1 MAFSSDV
8 GNKPL
13 KTRSREGLQLRPL
26 NVEKGTNRY
35 SSADENFPPQTA
47 TWRNNLI
54 ALSQRRN
61 LLFVAYNHQIY
72 VWQPAGSYQ
81 TLGSKPEMIITPV
94 MRDPNAE
101 GYISPST
108 PHAINNILVD
118 DLGREEVLLLVTDSG
133 NVCGYRV
140 EAVYSAL
147 KRAAE
152 STESRPLDGAQVE
165 PFFAEYV
172 EASAW
177 GLAIHKF
184 ARLIAVTANTGL
196 VTVFA
201 FALVDSTSDKSSE
214 SDCDLEEEDDL
225 SDYGQTWLHIKS
237 GEQLAQ
243 LRHLMPYKHRTRNI
257 KLTYTGHFANI
268 PSVAFL
274 NCDLDPNGMWMVSTD
289 IDNKLLVWKIWESLG
304 PFNVYH
310 FNDVSFKSF
319 PESLRPEERGWAVL
333 ALDPR
338 SFHLLKSPE
347 EACGGPPQRRVKN
360 GQPVYDLTR
369 LNSKIPKASQ
379 IYNYFPPAPKVEPES
394 PLLPDIFGPD
404 CRISKPGDVFNNCIN
419 VGSRGTPRRNQ
430 SRESNA
436 ELGRFDVTSTA
447 IRPLDSAD
455 ASSHQAVDGSVFEDN
470 ASQNSM
476 SDTEMSAGPLDNQ
489 GQEIDGAPLPSGQ
502 APLTTPE
509 FLQFALLEALGGDA
523 PGAEYSD
530 DDMDDYSESEDDWQG
545 ERYYT
550 ALDDTEADEASL
562 MGGRYQVSD
571 PPMTSNFPILH
582 FSQTDI
588 RLIPHPFATHAKVV
602 CGEPLRQPFT
612 HPIVSIRSCDRFNM
626 IKYIQE
632 HGIVV
637 AASQKGRAA
646 IIALTESEIT
656 GQSFRVDWIVPFE
669 HQEKYGDRP
678 LIPLLGMAVG
688 PVQGFETPPDVP
700 YIPRDVR
707 NNDLTFRYKYSNLN
721 MSPNEQPDP
730 TSVVERRGS
739 AAQSATCNSTFTA
752 RPSRHTQSTRNR
764 PATDQ
769 HDARHSTL
777 RARDVHSAY
786 EDCTPSSTST
796 IPRVSIQTTSIANRE
811 SSKASFT
818 TPFTLPECHALATR
832 AYHPEESWRGW
843 NPSRRYRLM
852 LMYADHTVMSY
863 EFWYSWDTA
872 GENSEMGEDDEDD
885 VLFV

>member
-13 KTRSREGLQLRPL
+13 KPRSREGLQLRPL
-26 NVEKGTNRY
+26 NVEKGSDRY
-35 SSADENFPPQTA
+35 SSANDIYPPQTA

-94 MRDPNAE
+94 MREPNAE
-101 GYISPST
+101 GYILPSS

-147 KRAAE
+147 KRAE
-152 STESRPLDGAQVE
+152 KGNESRPLDGSQVD

-184 ARLIAVTANTGL
+184 ARLIAVTANTGQ

-214 SDCDLEEEDDL
+214 SDCDPEEEDDL
-225 SDYGQTWLHIKS
+225 ADYGHTWLQVKS

-243 LRHLMPYKHRTRNI
+243 LRHLMPHKHRTRNI
-257 KLTYTGHFANI
+257 RLTYTGHFANI
-268 PSVAFL
+268 PSVGFL

-319 PESLRPEERGWAVL
+319 PESLHLEERGWAVL

-360 GQPVYDLTR
+360 GQAVYDLTR
-369 LNSKIPKASQ
+369 MNSKIPKASQ
-379 IYNYFPPAPKVEPES
+379 IYNYFPPAPKIEPEQ

-404 CRISKPGDVFNNCIN
+404 CRINRSADAYHGLITD
-419 VGSRGTPRRNQ
+419 SSQGTPRWNQ
-430 SRESNA
+430 SEDSIA
-436 ELGRFDVTSTA
+436 ELRRLNVPSAA

-455 ASSHQAVDGSVFEDN
+455 ASSYRAVDGSVFEDN
-470 ASQNSM
+470 LSQDSI
-476 SDTEMSAGPLDNQ
+476 SDTEMSTGPLDTQ
-489 GQEIDGAPLPSGQ
+489 GQQNDGTPFPAGQ

-530 DDMDDYSESEDDWQG
+530 DGMEDYSESEDDWHG

-550 ALDDTEADEASL
+550 GLDDAESDEASA
-562 MGGRYQVSD
+562 MAARYQVFD
-571 PPMTSNFPILH
+571 PPMSSNFPILH

-626 IKYIQE
+626 VKYIPE

-646 IIALTESEIT
+646 IIALTESEAT

-678 LIPLLGMAVG
+678 LIPLLGMTVG
-688 PVQGFETPPDVP
+688 PVQGFEMPPDVP

-707 NNDLTFRYKYSNLN
+707 NNDLTFRYKHSNLS
-721 MSPNEQPDP
+721 MSPHEQPDP
-730 TSVVERRGS
+730 ALVTERRASSISQPPRRNS
-739 AAQSATCNSTFTA
+739 ALRP
-752 RPSRHTQSTRNR
+752 RPSHHRPLRRKWSAVHGHDPHPSTAFA
-764 PATDQ
+764 PT
-769 HDARHSTL
+769 
-777 RARDVHSAY
+777 AY
-786 EDCTPSSTST
+786 EDPTSTPSSTIPQGST
-796 IPRVSIQTTSIANRE
+796 SSTSPTTTQRPARSP
-811 SSKASFT
+811 SS

-832 AYHPEESWRGW
+832 AYYPEESWRGW

-852 LMYADHTVMSY
+852 LMYADHTLMSY
-863 EFWYSWDTA
+863 EFWYSWNTA
-872 GENSEMGEDDEDD
+872 GENSGTGEDEADE

>member
-1 MAFSSDV
+1 MAFSSDP
-8 GNKPL
+8 GNKSP
-13 KTRSREGLQLRPL
+13 KARSREGLQLRPL
-26 NVEKGTNRY
+26 NVEKGADRY
-35 SSADENFPPQTA
+35 STATDTFPPQTA

-72 VWQPAGSYQ
+72 VWQPVGFYQ
-81 TLGSKPEMIITPV
+81 TLGNRPEMIITPV
-94 MRDPNAE
+94 MREPYAE
-101 GYISPST
+101 GYILPSS
-108 PHAINNILVD
+108 PHAINNILVE

-147 KRAAE
+147 KRAMK
-152 STESRPLDGAQVE
+152 TNESRPIDGSQVD

-196 VTVFA
+196 VTIFA
-201 FALVDSTSDKSSE
+201 FALVDSSSDKSSE
-214 SDCDLEEEDDL
+214 SDCGPEEADDL
-225 SDYGQTWLHIKS
+225 ADYGQTWLHIKS

-243 LRHLMPYKHRTRNI
+243 LRQLMPHKHRTRNI
-257 KLTYTGHFANI
+257 RLTYTGHFANI

-289 IDNKLLVWKIWESLG
+289 IDNKLLVWKTWESLG

-310 FNDVSFKSF
+310 FNDVSFRSF
-319 PESLRPEERGWAVL
+319 PESMHLEDRGWAVL

-347 EACGGPPQRRVKN
+347 EACGGSLQRRLKN
-360 GQPVYDLTR
+360 GQMVYDLTR
-369 LNSKIPKASQ
+369 VNSKISKASQ
-379 IYNYFPPAPKVEPES
+379 IYNYFPPAPRIEPEQT
-394 PLLPDIFGPD
+394 LLPDILGPE
-404 CRISKPGDVFNNCIN
+404 CRINKPNDATRN
-419 VGSRGTPRRNQ
+419 VIFDGSRWRLREMQ
-430 SRESNA
+430 SDDLTA
-436 ELGRFDVTSTA
+436 ELR
-447 IRPLDSAD
+447 RPDNPSAVVR
-455 ASSHQAVDGSVFEDN
+455 AVDPAGTSSYRAVNSSIFEDN
-470 ASQNSM
+470 TSLDSM
-476 SDTEMSAGPLDNQ
+476 SDTEMSTGLPDNQ
-489 GQEIDGAPLPSGQ
+489 GQQIDGTPLPPGQ

-530 DDMDDYSESEDDWQG
+530 DDMEDYSDSEEDWHT
-545 ERYYT
+545 ERYY
-550 ALDDTEADEASL
+550 ARLDESEADEASAMAARFQIL
-562 MGGRYQVSD
+562 D
-571 PPMTSNFPILH
+571 PPMNSNFPILH

-626 IKYIQE
+626 VKYVPE

-646 IIALTESEIT
+646 IIALTESEVI
-656 GQSFRVDWIVPFE
+656 GHSFRVDWIVPFE

-678 LIPLLGMAVG
+678 LIPLLGMTVG
-688 PVQGFETPPDVP
+688 PVQGFEVPPDVP

-707 NNDLTFRYKYSNLN
+707 NDDFTFRYKYTGPG
-721 MSPNEQPDP
+721 MSEEPLDATPVIDTRESQ
-730 TSVVERRGS
+730 
-739 AAQSATCNSTFTA
+739 AQSSRRNPAFPA
-752 RPSRHTQSTRNR
+752 RPSYHAHTARKWSGVKGHEPR
-764 PATDQ
+764 PSISLV
-769 HDARHSTL
+769 HDAFIPPSDFQKPS
-777 RARDVHSAY
+777 ASVHSSS
-786 EDCTPSSTST
+786 SSTQRPSK
-796 IPRVSIQTTSIANRE
+796 
-811 SSKASFT
+811 SSST

-843 NPSRRYRLM
+843 NPSRRYRLI

-863 EFWYSWDTA
+863 EFWYTWNTA
-872 GENSEMGEDDEDD
+872 GENGGPGEEDEEAILI
-885 VLFV
+885 V